1 MASASVPVPGHFPRQ
16 DQNHL
21 YAYEQYQRGRQH
33 AHEKDRV
40 QQLPQPNE
48 QHLPQP
54 NEQQTSQP
62 NEQHLPGSDET
73 FATRLAVSVAIASV
87 VAVGPAAHAH
97 AKHLLEAVARRLF
110 SSLIVFTDGLGAV
123 GLEDAVCMQ
132 ASSIAASL
140 EQAPEKKNFPK
151 NSLAQR
157 TKTGRNGVLKTR
169 SEKNKEKK
177 EFFNPPREV
186 TQLSKLNRGVAAGQR
201 APRKKRKTTSV

>member
-40 QQLPQPNE
+40 QHLPQPNE

-110 SSLIVFTDGLGAV
+110 SSLIVFTGGLGAV
-123 GLEDAVCMQ
+123 GLEDAVCMDGKQ
-132 ASSIAASL
+132 AQSRRRSSRPQKKRIFRTKNKNGEA
-140 EQAPEKKNFPK
+140 KRTRKIKNFSTP
-151 NSLAQR
+151 LE
-157 TKTGRNGVLKTR
+157 R
-169 SEKNKEKK
+169 SH
-177 EFFNPPREV
+177 
-186 TQLSKLNRGVAAGQR
+186 S
-201 APRKKRKTTSV
+201 

>member
-40 QQLPQPNE
+40 QHLPEPNE

-123 GLEDAVCMQ
+123 GLEDDVCMT
-132 ASSIAASL
+132 A
-140 EQAPEKKNFPK
+140 
-151 NSLAQR
+151 
-157 TKTGRNGVLKTR
+157 
-169 SEKNKEKK
+169 
-177 EFFNPPREV
+177 
-186 TQLSKLNRGVAAGQR
+186 SKLNRGVARAG
-201 APRKKRKTTSV
+201 PRKKILQKPPYCTSWDGLLWAWTVEPAVVWARE